1 MRTFPCMYPNIFF
14 NISCTG
20 LDLYLIQTIRPLK
33 VHIGYSQVSYKILEK
48 NTYQW
53 VKHHRYLKLP
63 LSEFFVFTHNIT
75 NMQHLI
81 SFLHISIPVNS
92 MRTFP
97 CMYPNIFF
105 NISCT
110 GQTK

>member
-1 MRTFPCMYPNIFF
+1 MSNRKKTIIN
-14 NISCTG
+14 
-20 LDLYLIQTIRPLK
+20 LQYL
-33 VHIGYSQVSYKILEK
+33 
-48 NTYQW
+48 
-53 VKHHRYLKLP
+53 
-63 LSEFFVFTHNIT
+63 HNIT

-110 GQTK
+110 GLDLYLIDYLTFKSTFMRLNAAIMVQRSIGVKKA

>member
-1 MRTFPCMYPNIFF
+1 
-14 NISCTG
+14 
-20 LDLYLIQTIRPLK
+20 
-33 VHIGYSQVSYKILEK
+33 
-48 NTYQW
+48 
-53 VKHHRYLKLP
+53 
-63 LSEFFVFTHNIT
+63 
-75 NMQHLI
+75 MQHLI

-110 GQTK
+110 GLDLYLIQTIRPLKVHLCDSIQTGLYLAICITTCYIWRDTSHVY